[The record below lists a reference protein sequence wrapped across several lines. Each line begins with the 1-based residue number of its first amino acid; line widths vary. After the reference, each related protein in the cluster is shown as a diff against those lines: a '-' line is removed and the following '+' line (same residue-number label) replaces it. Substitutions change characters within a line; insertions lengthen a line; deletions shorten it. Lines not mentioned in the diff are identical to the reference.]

1 MTEHTEAANTTDA
14 TTVAASAVTD
24 NVAAVA
30 TPEAPPVVSETPAIE
45 AAAPT
50 PPVVEAVVAP
60 QPAEELLKI
69 EVSKFEGHGLEAHG
83 LEAHGIDRPMTEQI
97 SFAAPQIE
105 LPKDETTQE
114 APHLAQS
121 SSASI
126 FSLDTAKSYLSGA
139 RAHLPLAASLGI
151 AAVLGALA
159 GAAATAGFS
168 SEPPKPVAE
177 TRTAGDDTRA
187 LKDMLVRLS
196 SELTTLKASVDAAN
210 RNSGSQL
217 GKLTERIDRAE
228 KAQAE
233 PSAKIARIAESLDR
247 LEKRQVAASAPA
259 TTVAALQP
267 PVHQDVTGSIA
278 TDKLQARPPVVE
290 GWKLHEFFGGR
301 AVVENRT
308 TGTLFEVGPGSNLPG
323 LGRVET
329 IRREDNRIVI
339 VTPKGIISAALDPRR
354 QPQPAPYYPYR

>member
-1 MTEHTEAANTTDA
+1 
-14 TTVAASAVTD
+14 
-24 NVAAVA
+24 
-30 TPEAPPVVSETPAIE
+30 
-45 AAAPT
+45 
-50 PPVVEAVVAP
+50 
-60 QPAEELLKI
+60 
-69 EVSKFEGHGLEAHG
+69 
-83 LEAHGIDRPMTEQI
+83 MTEQI

-105 LPKDETTQE
+105 LPKDD
-114 APHLAQS
+114 APHEMAHEAQS

-126 FSLDTAKSYLSGA
+126 FSLDAAKSYLSNA
-139 RAHLPLAASLGI
+139 RVHLPLAASLGI

-168 SEPPKPVAE
+168 SEPPKPVVE

-196 SELTTLKASVDAAN
+196 SELTTLKASVDAAS
-210 RNSGSQL
+210 RNSGSQIN
-217 GKLTERIDRAE
+217 KLSERIDRAE
-228 KAQAE
+228 KAQAV
-233 PSAKIARIAESLDR
+233 PSAKIEKIAESLDR

-267 PVHQDVTGSIA
+267 APLQSSPHQDVTGSIA
-278 TDKLQARPPVVE
+278 TDKLQGKPPVVE

-354 QPQPAPYYPYR
+354 QPQPTPYYQPYR

>member
-30 TPEAPPVVSETPAIE
+30 TPEAPPVLSETPAIE
-45 AAAPT
+45 AAEPT
-50 PPVVEAVVAP
+50 PPVVEAVAAP
-60 QPAEELLKI
+60 RPAEELLKI
-69 EVSKFEGHGLEAHG
+69 EVSKFEGHG
-83 LEAHGIDRPMTEQI
+83 IDRPMAEQI

-105 LPKDETTQE
+105 LPKDD
-114 APHLAQS
+114 APHEAQP

-126 FSLDTAKSYLSGA
+126 RSLDTAKSDLSGA

-168 SEPPKPVAE
+168 SDAPKPKVE
-177 TRTAGDDTRA
+177 TRTATAGDDTRA
-187 LKDMLVRLS
+187 LKEMLVRLS
-196 SELTTLKASVDAAN
+196 SELATLKTSVDAAS
-210 RNSGSQL
+210 RNSGSQIN
-217 GKLTERIDRAE
+217 KLSERIDRAE

-233 PSAKIARIAESLDR
+233 PSAKIAKIADSLDR

-259 TTVAALQP
+259 TTVAALAP
-267 PVHQDVTGSIA
+267 PAHQDVTGSIA
-278 TDKLQARPPVVE
+278 TEKLQGKPPVVE